1 MENFRDNTVISERIP
16 AEVCSLVSPLCI
28 LVPLQYKHSKCRHAI
43 LRARHGTQ
51 RERCFVVHTDRYV
64 LSHALKIQSTL
75 YGANISNSGKM
86 LTLVF
91 RCFVRGP
98 RVYVQ

>member
-1 MENFRDNTVISERIP
+1 MEYFRDNTVICERIP
-16 AEVCSLVSPLCI
+16 ARVCSLVNPLCI
-28 LVPLQYKHSKCRHAI
+28 LVPFQYKHPKCRHAI
-43 LRARHGTQ
+43 LRARHGTR

-75 YGANISNSGKM
+75 YGANMSNSGKT

-91 RCFVRGP
+91 RCSVRGP
-98 RVYVQ
+98 RVYIQ